1 MSLIPVEVKIHPTVL
16 FSIIDS
22 YERRN
27 EKMTRV
33 VGTLLG
39 SNIQG
44 NIEVTDCFVVPHRD
58 GDEVALDVEFAR
70 NSMAAYKKINPT
82 VSIVGWFSTGYDIP
96 NTSCLIH
103 EYYARETVSPIHLTI
118 DTTLKGNRPEVK
130 AYFSSEIG
138 IPERKQGTIFVPI
151 PIEIISY
158 DPERLAI
165 DLLQDGKFTTKRT
178 VKPGMDLVN
187 LKLSLDDIYKMLN
200 AVTEY
205 VDKVLTGKLPMDS
218 NIGRN
223 LMRTIDA
230 IPLLD
235 PQTFDTLMTNQMND
249 LLMVTYLSN
258 LVKVQLALN
267 EKIASL

>member
-1 MSLIPVEVKIHPTVL
+1 MNLPIDVKIHPTVV

-39 SNIQG
+39 TNIQG

-70 NSMAAYKKINPT
+70 NSMLAYKKINPA
-82 VSIVGWFSTGYDIP
+82 VVIVGWFSTGYDIP
-96 NTSCLIH
+96 TGSCLIH
-103 EYYARETVSPIHLTI
+103 EYYARETSSPIHLTI
-118 DTTLKGNRPEVK
+118 DTTLRNNKPEIK
-130 AYFSSEIG
+130 AYFSTEIG
-138 IPERKQGTIFVPI
+138 IPDRKQGTIFVPI
-151 PIEIISY
+151 PIDTISY
-158 DPERLAI
+158 DSERLAI
-165 DLLQDGKFTTKRT
+165 DLLQEGKFTTKRT
-178 VKPGMDLVN
+178 IKPGMDLVN
-187 LKLSLDDIYKMLN
+187 LKLALDDIYKMLN
-200 AVTEY
+200 SILDY
-205 VDKVLTGKLPMDS
+205 VDKVLAGKSPMDS

-223 LMRTIDA
+223 LIKIIDS

-258 LVKVQLALN
+258 LVKAQLALN
-267 EKIASL
+267 EKIATL